1 MGFFRISVYPDKQDG
16 FTLAEV
22 LITLGI
28 IGVVAAMTL
37 PALLT
42 RTSDKETAAKLKK
55 IFSTMSQAYMMA
67 KNEYGTMDTWGMQG
81 RVLNEDGELIYNQDD
96 ASVIISKLSP
106 YLKTTR
112 ICNKVKGCWYEENL
126 KTINGSESSENFDA
140 DGKTRTSLILADGSM
155 LSIVSVSAD
164 CSANRGSGFLKN
176 TCGVFAID
184 VNGQKP
190 PNQIGRDVFQF
201 YFTKEGIVP
210 YGTER
215 EIMWVFPEQCSVKRN
230 TGWGC
235 TAWVIYK
242 GNMDYLYCD
251 GLTWNGKS
259 KCK

>member
-1 MGFFRISVYPDKQDG
+1 MTFMTSSVHQNQRHA

-37 PALLT
+37 PALIT
-42 RTSDKETAAKLKK
+42 RTSDKESAAKLKK

-81 RVLNEDGELIYNQDD
+81 KITDENGELQYNQDD
-96 ASVIISKLSP
+96 ASVIITKLSP
-106 YLKTTR
+106 YLKTTKV
-112 ICNKVKGCWYEENL
+112 CNKVKGCWYEENL
-126 KTINGSESSENFDA
+126 KRINGEISSENFDA

-155 LSIVSVSAD
+155 LSIVGISPD
-164 CSANRGSGFLKN
+164 CSSNRGTGFLKD

-184 VNGQKP
+184 INGSKR

-215 EIMWVFPEQCSVKRN
+215 ETSWIFPRDCSIKN
-230 TGWGC
+230 NQGWGC